1 MSFTFR
7 CVSCGQVHEGMPG
20 FGAKAPLSYFEVPE
34 HERADRCDLGSDDC
48 VIDRKHFFVRGCLEV
63 PVHGQTEPFIW
74 GVWVSLSEASHL
86 EWLKYFTEA
95 KRAHVAPFFGWFNTW
110 LKPYPNTMNLKTRV
124 HMRDDGIRPSIE
136 LEPVDHLL
144 ASEQRTGISVSRVA
158 ELYALMVHENTS

>member
-1 MSFTFR
+1 
-7 CVSCGQVHEGMPG
+7 
-20 FGAKAPLSYFEVPE
+20 
-34 HERADRCDLGSDDC
+34 
-48 VIDRKHFFVRGCLEV
+48 
-63 PVHGQTEPFIW
+63 
-74 GVWVSLSEASHL
+74 L